1 MIYII
6 TTWFAPS
13 SIHRSSLLIM
23 QRILYMIEK
32 EFKQLR
38 RNKVLLR
45 MMLAA
50 PVMQLIL
57 LAYAAN
63 FEVKN
68 LKIAIVDQDHTT
80 YAQRLAGKFRYA
92 ERRQIGNF
100 LFQGYLPNSKSAYE
114 ELLAGRAD
122 LVLIIPP
129 HFERDLGKENQAS
142 VQLLVNAI
150 DGTKG
155 GIASGYAQTIIRDFN
170 LAIRTENIGFDAG
183 SLAGLNVTNQYWY
196 NPRLEYKTF
205 MVPGILFE
213 LMLLI
218 GGMIAALNI
227 VREKEI
233 GTQEQLNVTPI
244 KKYEFILGKLTPF
257 VIIGLIQFTLGLVV
271 GRFLF
276 QIPIEGSLLLIYGF
290 AFLFMLLSVG
300 LGLLISAVSDTQQ
313 QAMFVVFFCLVIF
326 ILLSGLFSS
335 TQDMPQWAQYLNL
348 LNPLKYIIEVGRNV
362 LLKGSTLR
370 DMQSQ
375 FFTLL
380 GMAIALIGL
389 ASWRY
394 RKTV

>member
-1 MIYII
+1 
-6 TTWFAPS
+6 
-13 SIHRSSLLIM
+13 
-23 QRILYMIEK
+23 MIEK
-32 EFKQLR
+32 EFRQLF
-38 RNKVLLR
+38 RNKILLR

-50 PVMQLIL
+50 PVLQLVL

-68 LKIAIVDQDHTT
+68 LRIAVVDQDHTT
-80 YAQRLAGKFRYA
+80 YAQRLVGKFRY
-92 ERRQIGNF
+92 IDNF
-100 LFQGYLPNSKSAYE
+100 HFRGYLPAFKPAYR

-122 LVLIIPP
+122 LVLVIPP
-129 HFERDLGKENQAS
+129 HFERDLGSENQAS

-150 DGTKG
+150 DGTKA
-155 GIASGYAQTIIRDFN
+155 GIASGYAQSIIRAFN
-170 LAIRTENIGFDAG
+170 ADIQLETVGAG
-183 SLAGLNVTNQYWY
+183 PVGASGLDIENQYWY

-244 KKYEFILGKLTPF
+244 KKHEFILGKLTPF
-257 VIIGLIQFTLGLVV
+257 VLIGLVQFTLGLLV
-271 GRFLF
+271 GWFFFR
-276 QIPIEGSLLLIYGF
+276 IPIEGSLWLIYGF
-290 AFLFMLLSVG
+290 AFLFLLLCVG
-300 LGLLISAVSDTQQ
+300 LGLLISAISDTQQ
-313 QAMFVVFFCLVIF
+313 QAMFAVFFCLVLF

-335 TQDMPQWAQYLNL
+335 TDDMPLWAQYLNV

-362 LLKGSTLR
+362 MLKGSTLR
-370 DMQSQ
+370 DVQTQ

-380 GMAIALIGL
+380 AMAAGLIGL

>member
-1 MIYII
+1 MN
-6 TTWFAPS
+6 
-13 SIHRSSLLIM
+13 
-23 QRILYMIEK
+23 RIFYMMEK

-38 RNKVLLR
+38 RNTVLLR

-50 PVMQLIL
+50 PVLQLVL

-68 LKIAIVDQDHTT
+68 LKIAVVDQDHTT
-80 YAQRLAGKFRYA
+80 YAQRLAGKFRY
-92 ERRQIGNF
+92 IDNF
-100 LFQGYLPNSKSAYE
+100 QFQGYLPNSESAYQ
-114 ELLAGRAD
+114 ELLASRAD
-122 LVLIIPP
+122 LVLVIPP
-129 HFERDLGKENQAS
+129 HFERDLGKESLAS

-155 GIASGYAQTIIRDFN
+155 GIASGYAQAIIRDFN
-170 LAIRTENIGFDAG
+170 VAIRTENIGFNSDG
-183 SLAGLNVTNQYWY
+183 PPRGGVPSGGVAGLDVENQYWY

-257 VIIGLIQFTLGLVV
+257 VIIGLIQFTLGLLV
-271 GRFLF
+271 GKFFF

-290 AFLFMLLSVG
+290 AFLFLLLCVG
-300 LGLLISAVSDTQQ
+300 LGLLISAISDTQQ
-313 QAMFVVFFCLVIF
+313 QAMFAVFFCLVIF

-335 TQDMPQWAQYLNL
+335 TEDMPQWAQYLNL
-348 LNPLKYIIEVGRNV
+348 FNPLKYIIEVGRNV

-380 GMAIALIGL
+380 GMAVVLIGL

-394 RKTV
+394 RKTI

>member
-1 MIYII
+1 
-6 TTWFAPS
+6 
-13 SIHRSSLLIM
+13 M
-23 QRILYMIEK
+23 QRILFMIEK
-32 EFKQLR
+32 EFRQLR
-38 RNKVLLR
+38 RNTVLLR

-50 PVMQLIL
+50 PVIQLIL

-80 YAQRLAGKFRYA
+80 YAQRLAGKFRFI
-92 ERRQIGNF
+92 ENF
-100 LFQGYLPNSKSAYE
+100 RFQGYLPNAKSAYR
-114 ELLAGRAD
+114 ELLASRAD
-122 LVLIIPP
+122 LVLVIPP
-129 HFERDLGKENQAS
+129 HFERDLGKENRAA

-170 LAIRTENIGFDAG
+170 TTIRTESIGASSG
-183 SLAGLNVTNQYWY
+183 SAAGLNVTNQYWY

-257 VIIGLIQFTLGLVV
+257 VIIGLIQFTLGLLV
-271 GRFLF
+271 GKFFF
-276 QIPIEGSLLLIYGF
+276 QIPVEGSLLLIYGF
-290 AFLFMLLSVG
+290 AFLFLLLCVG

-313 QAMFVVFFCLVIF
+313 QAMFAVFFCLVIF

-335 TQDMPQWAQYLNL
+335 TEDMPQWAQYLNL
-348 LNPLKYIIEVGRNV
+348 FNPLKYIIEVGRNV

-380 GMAIALIGL
+380 GMAVVLIGL

>member
-1 MIYII
+1 MN
-6 TTWFAPS
+6 
-13 SIHRSSLLIM
+13 
-23 QRILYMIEK
+23 RIRYMIEK
-32 EFKQLR
+32 EFKQLF
-38 RNKVLLR
+38 RNTVLLR

-50 PVMQLIL
+50 PVLQLVL

-68 LKIAIVDQDHTT
+68 LNIAVVDQDHTT
-80 YAQRLAGKFRYA
+80 YAQRLVSKFRY
-92 ERRQIGNF
+92 IDNF
-100 LFQGYLPNSKSAYE
+100 RFRGYLPAYQSAYR
-114 ELLAGRAD
+114 ELLAGHAD
-122 LVLIIPP
+122 LVLLIPP
-129 HFERDLGKENQAS
+129 HFERDLGKENHAS
-142 VQLLVNAI
+142 IQLLVNAI
-150 DGTKG
+150 DGTKA

-170 LAIRTENIGFDAG
+170 NDLRIEIGTVLSEGDP
-183 SLAGLNVTNQYWY
+183 SRLDIENQYWY

-244 KKYEFILGKLTPF
+244 RKHEFILGKLTPF
-257 VIIGLIQFTLGLVV
+257 VIIGMVQFTMGLLV
-271 GRFLF
+271 GVFLF
-276 QIPIEGSLLLIYGF
+276 DIPIEGSLLLIYGF
-290 AFLFMLLSVG
+290 AFLFLLLCVG
-300 LGLLISAVSDTQQ
+300 LGLLISTISETQQ
-313 QAMFVVFFCLVIF
+313 QAMFAVFFCLVLF

-335 TQDMPQWAQYLNL
+335 TEDMPQWAQYLNL
-348 LNPLKYIIEVGRNV
+348 LNPLRYIIEAGRNV

-370 DMQSQ
+370 DMQTQ
-375 FFTLL
+375 FIALL
-380 GMAIALIGL
+380 LMAVTLIGL

>member
-1 MIYII
+1 
-6 TTWFAPS
+6 
-13 SIHRSSLLIM
+13 M
-23 QRILYMIEK
+23 QRIFYMIEK

-92 ERRQIGNF
+92 EHRPTANF
-100 LFQGYLPNSKSAYE
+100 RFQGYLPNAKSAYE
-114 ELLAGRAD
+114 VLLAGGAD
-122 LVLIIPP
+122 LVMVIPP
-129 HFERDLGKENQAS
+129 HFERDLGKENRAS

-170 LAIRTENIGFDAG
+170 TAIRAESI
-183 SLAGLNVTNQYWY
+183 GLNPSGTPSEGRTGLDVENQYRY

-205 MVPGILFE
+205 MIPGILFE

-244 KKYEFILGKLTPF
+244 KKHEFILGKLTPF
-257 VIIGLIQFTLGLVV
+257 VIIGLIQFTLGLLV
-271 GRFLF
+271 GKFLF

-290 AFLFMLLSVG
+290 AFLFLLLCVG
-300 LGLLISAVSDTQQ
+300 LGLLISAVSATQQ
-313 QAMFVVFFCLVIF
+313 QAMFAIFFCLVIF

-335 TQDMPQWAQYLNL
+335 TEDMPQWAQYLNL
-348 LNPLKYIIEVGRNV
+348 FNPLKYIIEVGRNV
-362 LLKGSTLR
+362 LLKGSALR
-370 DMQSQ
+370 DMQAQ

-380 GMAIALIGL
+380 GMAITLIAL

>member
-1 MIYII
+1 MNRIY
-6 TTWFAPS
+6 
-13 SIHRSSLLIM
+13 
-23 QRILYMIEK
+23 YMIEK
-32 EFKQLR
+32 EFRQLW
-38 RNKVLLR
+38 RNPVLLR

-68 LKIAIVDQDHTT
+68 LKIAVVDQDHTT
-80 YAQRLAGKFRYA
+80 YAQRLTGKFRYSKGRA
-92 ERRQIGNF
+92 ISNF
-100 LFQGYLPNSKSAYE
+100 DFQGYLPSAKAAYR

-122 LVLIIPP
+122 LVLLIPP
-129 HFERDLGKENQAS
+129 HFERDLGKQNRAS

-155 GIASGYAQTIIRDFN
+155 GIASGYAQSIVRDFN
-170 LAIRTENIGFDAG
+170 NTIRTESIGAG
-183 SLAGLNVTNQYWY
+183 TGGEGGLEVENQYWY

-244 KKYEFILGKLTPF
+244 KKHEFILGKLTPF
-257 VIIGLIQFTLGLVV
+257 VIIGLVQFTLGLLLAKFFF
-271 GRFLF
+271 R
-276 QIPIEGSLLLIYGF
+276 IPLEGSLLLIYGF
-290 AFLFMLLSVG
+290 AFLFLLLCVG

-313 QAMFVVFFCLVIF
+313 QAMFAVFFCLVVF

-335 TQDMPQWAQYLNL
+335 TEDMPQWAQYLNL
-348 LNPLKYIIEVGRNV
+348 FNPLKYIIEAGRNI

-380 GMAIALIGL
+380 GMAVVLIGL

>member
-1 MIYII
+1 M
-6 TTWFAPS
+6 T
-13 SIHRSSLLIM
+13 
-23 QRILYMIEK
+23 RILYMIEK

-38 RNKVLLR
+38 RNTVLLR

-50 PVMQLIL
+50 PVLQLIL

-80 YAQRLAGKFRYA
+80 YAQRLAGKFRY
-92 ERRQIGNF
+92 IDNF
-100 LFQGYLPNSKSAYE
+100 RFQGYLPNSKSAYQ
-114 ELLAGRAD
+114 ELLASRAD
-122 LVLIIPP
+122 LVLVIPP
-129 HFERDLGKENQAS
+129 HFERDLGKEDRAS

-155 GIASGYAQTIIRDFN
+155 GIASGYAQAIIRDFN
-170 LAIRTENIGFDAG
+170 AAIRTEDIGFNSDGPPRG
-183 SLAGLNVTNQYWY
+183 SPTSGAAGLDVENQYWY

-257 VIIGLIQFTLGLVV
+257 VLIGLIQFTLGLFV
-271 GRFLF
+271 GKFFF

-290 AFLFMLLSVG
+290 AFLFLLLCVG

-313 QAMFVVFFCLVIF
+313 QAMFAVFFCLVIF

-335 TQDMPQWAQYLNL
+335 TEDMPQWARYLNL
-348 LNPLKYIIEVGRNV
+348 FNPLKYIIEVGRNV

-380 GMAIALIGL
+380 GMAMVLIGL

>member
-1 MIYII
+1 M
-6 TTWFAPS
+6 PS
-13 SIHRSSLLIM
+13 KLCPKKM
-23 QRILYMIEK
+23 TRILYMIEK

-38 RNKVLLR
+38 RNTVLLR

-50 PVMQLIL
+50 PVLQLVL

-80 YAQRLAGKFRYA
+80 YAQRLAGKFRY
-92 ERRQIGNF
+92 IDNF
-100 LFQGYLPNSKSAYE
+100 RFQGYLPNAKLAYQ
-114 ELLAGRAD
+114 ELLASRAD
-122 LVLIIPP
+122 LVLVIPP
-129 HFERDLGKENQAS
+129 HFERDLEKENRAP

-155 GIASGYAQTIIRDFN
+155 GIASGYAQNIIRDFN
-170 LAIRTENIGFDAG
+170 AAIRTDNVGRNSDAPRRG
-183 SLAGLNVTNQYWY
+183 AAAGLDVENQYWY

-244 KKYEFILGKLTPF
+244 KKHEFILGKLTPF
-257 VIIGLIQFTLGLVV
+257 VLIGLIQFTLGLLV
-271 GRFLF
+271 GKFFF
-276 QIPIEGSLLLIYGF
+276 QIPIEGSLVLIYGF
-290 AFLFMLLSVG
+290 AFLFLLLCVG
-300 LGLLISAVSDTQQ
+300 LGLLISAISDTQQ
-313 QAMFVVFFCLVIF
+313 QAMFAVFFCLVIF

-335 TQDMPQWAQYLNL
+335 TEDMPQWAQYLNL
-348 LNPLKYIIEVGRNV
+348 FNPLKYIIEAGRNI

-380 GMAIALIGL
+380 GMAVVLIGL